1 MLFSRYPCAP
11 GLAYDDSDRVCKWAD
26 QVTRCKELMKEEE
39 KDSVFTCPDST
50 QRGIYSKH
58 PHPQDCRQYFV
69 CIGGSA
75 REYGCPL
82 GSVFKITQNQDGVCA
97 DPGDV
102 PECSNYYGKNGFNP
116 KNGFNTKIFLTLIW
130 FLTLKMVINLKMVL
144 TLKWFY
150 LKWV

>member
-1 MLFSRYPCAP
+1 MLFFRYPCAP

-102 PECSNYYGKNGFNP
+102 PECSNYYGK
-116 KNGFNTKIFLTLIW
+116 KEFLTLVM
-130 FLTLKMVINLKMVL
+130 FLTLKRCFSLKNGFKPKNGL
-144 TLKWFY
+144 
-150 LKWV
+150 